1 MKEEINETVLSVLRK
16 NKKTNQIVIDYVNFE
31 NPLSKEILEFEQA
44 CDNTETKLEELILF
58 IKNNPTFNQLTT
70 HYRYC
75 RYLNGSYQAFSAK
88 NQDTITEINN
98 RKQLILF
105 NAKENHNYNVKEK
118 IEEFKQEL
126 KLKYKLWVKAYSI
139 NKTYRICNED
149 KSIIAFSHRIDGWS
163 KPLYQLTPNF
173 SLEIK
178 TNFGFGRASYFYT
191 KLKYKDIEITPFSE
205 WINYEFAEF
214 SEIVRYTQ
222 SHLLQ
227 NEYWLEAMTF
237 SKDACNLS
245 TTNEV
250 KFVEKYIIDEC
261 EEMVKGLEEIF
272 HKEHFSFKDR
282 EKQNYKKDK
291 KGHILVEFRG
301 EKISGA
307 LDFISKILEYKR
319 IISIQTFIDRI
330 EIINKKIQP
339 ILEEESKIIKIKLS
353 NLKAEKDELKPQFDK
368 VVEENNLYN
377 KKKAELQ
384 KLMIANGE
392 LDLRQI
398 DTVKLNKEFTAKY
411 EEYEDFFKEYKLI
424 TESYRILIEQIK
436 NLTKINDN
444 ITSYKERI
452 IQHFKIKKRA

>member
-31 NPLSKEILEFEQA
+31 NPLSKEILEFEKA

-75 RYLNGSYQAFSAK
+75 CYLNGSYQAFSAK
-88 NQDTITEINN
+88 NQDTITDINN
-98 RKQLILF
+98 KKKLILF
-105 NAKENHNYNVKEK
+105 NAKNKQNYNIKKK

-126 KLKYKLWVKAYSI
+126 KLKYQLWVKAYSI

-205 WINYEFAEF
+205 WINYEFADF

-222 SHLLQ
+222 SHLLR

-282 EKQNYKKDK
+282 EKPNYKKDK
-291 KGHILVEFRG
+291 KGHVLVEFRG

-307 LDFISKILEYKR
+307 LDFISKILEFKE
-319 IISIQTFIDRI
+319 IASIQTFIDRI
-330 EIINKKIQP
+330 EINNKKIHP
-339 ILEEESKIIKIKLS
+339 ILEEEAKIIKIKLS
-353 NLKAEKDELKPQFDK
+353 NFIAEKDELKPKYDN
-368 VVEENNLYN
+368 VIEENNSYN

-384 KLMIANGE
+384 RLMIANGK
-392 LDLRQI
+392 LDLKKI
-398 DTVKLNKEFTAKY
+398 DVVRLNKEFLVKY
-411 EEYEDFFKEYKLI
+411 PEYEYFKKEHKSI
-424 TESYRILIEQIK
+424 TENYRLLTEQIM
-436 NLTKINDN
+436 NLTKVYNNINTYREK
-444 ITSYKERI
+444 I
-452 IQHFKIKKRA
+452 FKYFKK

>member
-16 NKKTNQIVIDYVNFE
+16 NKRTNQIVIDYVNFE
-31 NPLSKEILEFEQA
+31 NPLSKEILEFKQA

-261 EEMVKGLEEIF
+261 EEMMKGLEEIF

-377 KKKAELQ
+377 KKKDELQ

-411 EEYEDFFKEYKLI
+411 EEYEDFFKEYKSI

-436 NLTKINDN
+436 NLTKIYDN